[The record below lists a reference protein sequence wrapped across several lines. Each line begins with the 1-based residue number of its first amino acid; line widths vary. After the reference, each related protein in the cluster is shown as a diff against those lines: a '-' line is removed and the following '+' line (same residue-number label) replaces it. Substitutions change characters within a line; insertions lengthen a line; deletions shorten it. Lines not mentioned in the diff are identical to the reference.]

1 MVFLTLNNGLGSFNP
16 GPGVVS
22 PVVTTPPRVSRQVAC
37 RMAPLPLNNGL
48 RSFHPGPGVVS
59 PVVTTPHRVSG
70 QDALKHVLDHVLC
83 LPNNSG
89 IRHSL
94 KAGGYEKI
102 SQVLGMSEATKT
114 ASYEAHE
121 QETLRTLKGFA
132 HFHGKRIGH
141 TLTPSDWCAVT
152 ADMFGAYQRQRLPW
166 GGWQP
171 HSMHTHYHGVR
182 RTVRVPSLET
192 RLAQQVHE
200 SYPDSSMGSS
210 HDDADHPVMTSSPE
224 VLVEDSMTS
233 SPEAIVKDMMSSPE
247 VVLEENSAPSMD
259 QLQNMMPPNCAHGE
273 SQQNT
278 SSHVAKLEKTPS
290 VTICDPTHYALLSER
305 KFGESLVDH
314 RVNGGLAGTDMGVI
328 QPPNPYVVH
337 VEEGL
342 DKHQASDVP
351 MPTNSSVCLTK
362 DGEVTGSTLS
372 NVTTWARDWDLSVLD
387 CDPHDVLQASDDTD
401 ATEELTVHDHFN
413 QYGECMDEN
422 VATPVGKD
430 DPALEEKVLPSTIK
444 FKHMNIV
451 EESDVAFL
459 KEENKQD
466 IYKYIVVY
474 VDDLA
479 MAILRPAE
487 FTQLIIDKYKQFKL
501 SDTSP
506 TSFYL
511 GHDLVTNKE
520 DEEGIL
526 CLKPLKQMYGEK
538 PSIKVTSIVEKKK
551 HLELGDLGLC
561 DMDEIKQYQCVVGFF
576 KWTVS
581 LARIDIT
588 RAVMTLSHLRPM
600 PRKGHLLVCTK
611 GVVAYLK
618 KMCNDTGTHVTRTYE
633 PDDPGISL
641 VGHDWTT
648 SINGEIPVLVP
659 SNVPSP
665 KDKTVI
671 LTSNVDSV
679 LYHDWIT
686 GHSVMGIQHP
696 INGTTPIDWFSKH
709 QSTVEMTTYGSE
721 FIAACNCVGQVID
734 VNNMTFYL
742 GVPAHG
748 TTLMFGDIKP
758 VVNSLAQPHAKW
770 HKRHTELSSH
780 LVRGAIMTEDN
791 KVLYHIPR
799 EDMSWGYQQ
808 VWQLLKP
815 PMIWQG
821 DTSMDVAKH
830 SPSLAMD

>member
-1 MVFLTLNNGLGSFNP
+1 
-16 GPGVVS
+16 
-22 PVVTTPPRVSRQVAC
+22 
-37 RMAPLPLNNGL
+37 
-48 RSFHPGPGVVS
+48 
-59 PVVTTPHRVSG
+59 
-70 QDALKHVLDHVLC
+70 
-83 LPNNSG
+83 
-89 IRHSL
+89 
-94 KAGGYEKI
+94 
-102 SQVLGMSEATKT
+102 
-114 ASYEAHE
+114 
-121 QETLRTLKGFA
+121 
-132 HFHGKRIGH
+132 
-141 TLTPSDWCAVT
+141 
-152 ADMFGAYQRQRLPW
+152 
-166 GGWQP
+166 
-171 HSMHTHYHGVR
+171 
-182 RTVRVPSLET
+182 
-192 RLAQQVHE
+192 
-200 SYPDSSMGSS
+200 MGSS

-278 SSHVAKLEKTPS
+278 SSHVAKLDKTPS
-290 VTICDPTHYALLSER
+290 VIICDPTHYALLSER
-305 KFGESLVDH
+305 KSGESLVDH
-314 RVNGGLAGTDMGVI
+314 RVNRGLAGTDMRVI

-351 MPTNSSVCLTK
+351 MPTNSSVCPTK
-362 DGEVTGSTLS
+362 GGEVTGSTLS

-413 QYGECMDEN
+413 QYGECMDAN

-479 MAILRPAE
+479 MAILCPAE

-511 GHDLVTNKE
+511 GHDLVISKE

-538 PSIKVTSIVEKKK
+538 PSSIKVTSIVEKNK

-581 LARIDIT
+581 LARIDVT
-588 RAVMTLSHLRPM
+588 TAVMTLSHLRPM

-611 GVVAYLK
+611 GAVAYFK
-618 KMCNDTGTHVTRTYE
+618 KMNDIGTHMSRTYE

-696 INGTTPIDWFSKH
+696 INGTPIDWFSKH

-721 FIAACNCVGQVID
+721 FIAACHCVGQVIEW
-734 VNNMTFYL
+734 NNMTFYL
-742 GVPAHG
+742 GVPTHG

-791 KVLYHIPR
+791 KVFYHIPR

-815 PMIWQG
+815 LVLCQG
-821 DTSMDVAKH
+821 DTVDVAKH
-830 SPSLAMD
+830 SPSLAMSHYHFCN